1 MPRKPDLSLIG
12 QTYNNLKVDK
22 LTKANSYMML
32 AKIKYYEARNN
43 PHYKAYQLD
52 NARWRISYDVY
63 NEIVKEIIAV
73 VYKDTNTKTL
83 YGFPVDICDGEGILK
98 LYVEV

>member
-1 MPRKPDLSLIG
+1 MNSSKINYCFES
-12 QTYNNLKVDK
+12 
-22 LTKANSYMML
+22 TKANSYMML

-63 NEIVKEIIAV
+63 NEILKEIIVV

>member
-1 MPRKPDLSLIG
+1 MEKDTINYCFES
-12 QTYNNLKVDK
+12 TKV
-22 LTKANSYMML
+22 NSYMML

-43 PHYKAYQLD
+43 PYYRGYQLD

-63 NEIVKEIIAV
+63 NEILKEIIV
-73 VYKDTNTKTL
+73 VRYKDTGTKTL
-83 YGFPVDICDGEGILK
+83 YGLPVDICEGEGILQ

>member
-1 MPRKPDLSLIG
+1 MEKNTIRYCFES
-12 QTYNNLKVDK
+12 
-22 LTKANSYMML
+22 TKADGYMML

-43 PHYKAYQLD
+43 PHYRAYQLD
-52 NARWRISYDVY
+52 NARWRISSDVY

-83 YGFPVDICDGEGILK
+83 YGFPVDICDGEGRLK

>member
-1 MPRKPDLSLIG
+1 MEKDTINYCFESA
-12 QTYNNLKVDK
+12 N
-22 LTKANSYMML
+22 ANSYMML

-43 PHYKAYQLD
+43 PHYRAYQLD

-63 NEIVKEIIAV
+63 NEILKEIIV
-73 VYKDTNTKTL
+73 VRYKDTGTKTL
-83 YGFPVDICDGEGILK
+83 YGLPVDICDGERILK

>member
-1 MPRKPDLSLIG
+1 MEKDTINYCFES
-12 QTYNNLKVDK
+12 TKV
-22 LTKANSYMML
+22 NSYMML

-43 PHYKAYQLD
+43 PHYRAYQLD

-63 NEIVKEIIAV
+63 NEILKEIIAV

-83 YGFPVDICDGEGILK
+83 YGLPIDICDGKGILK

>member
-1 MPRKPDLSLIG
+1 MGKDTIN
-12 QTYNNLKVDK
+12 YCFE

-43 PHYKAYQLD
+43 PHYRAYQLD
-52 NARWRISYDVY
+52 NARWRISSDVY

-83 YGFPVDICDGEGILK
+83 YGLPVDICEGEGILK

>member
-1 MPRKPDLSLIG
+1 M
-12 QTYNNLKVDK
+12 DK
-22 LTKANSYMML
+22 DTINYCFESTKASNYMML

-43 PHYKAYQLD
+43 PHYRAYQLD
-52 NARWRISYDVY
+52 NARWRISSDVY

-83 YGFPVDICDGEGILK
+83 YGLPVDICDGEGILK

>member
-1 MPRKPDLSLIG
+1 MEKDTIKYCFES
-12 QTYNNLKVDK
+12 TN
-22 LTKANSYMML
+22 ANSYMMI

-63 NEIVKEIIAV
+63 NEILKEIIV
-73 VYKDTNTKTL
+73 VKYNDTSTKTL
-83 YGFPVDICDGEGILK
+83 YGLPVDICDGEGILK

>member
-1 MPRKPDLSLIG
+1 MEKDTIRYCFETTEVS
-12 QTYNNLKVDK
+12 
-22 LTKANSYMML
+22 SYIML

-63 NEIVKEIIAV
+63 NQIVKEIIAV

-83 YGFPVDICDGEGILK
+83 YGLPIDICDGEGILK

>member
-1 MPRKPDLSLIG
+1 M
-12 QTYNNLKVDK
+12 DK
-22 LTKANSYMML
+22 DTIRYCFEVKEVNRYINL

-52 NARWRISYDVY
+52 NARWRISYDVF
-63 NEIVKEIIAV
+63 KEILRDV
-73 VYKDTNTKTL
+73 VSSYPYMDNCKTL
-83 YGFPVDICDGEGILK
+83 MGFPVDICEGEGILK